1 MLPPQT
7 EKVWQF
13 LRAQP
18 ALAGF
23 VLIGGSAL
31 ALRIQH
37 RLSEDLDFAFHS
49 AQLPR
54 VQLRSLLVAARA
66 SGFNFTL
73 DDDAAA
79 VQEFAA
85 GGLELHDYQ
94 QNYLVDETVKVSF
107 FAPDEPLRKLL
118 APPDSSAPRLATL
131 PEIFKTKCL
140 VSALRSKSRDWLDL
154 FLLLRDHGFTMQDY
168 AAAFREAGVE
178 SQRDISLQRL
188 CSGTPQRGDE
198 GFAHLLQNPPSVEEM
213 KIFFPAQRDQLEI
226 ALASEALRKS
236 QPK

>member
-7 EKVWQF
+7 EKLWQF

-18 ALAGF
+18 SLAGF

-37 RLSEDLDFAFHS
+37 RLSEDLDFAFHG

-54 VQLRSLLVAARA
+54 IRLQTLLVAART
-66 SGFNFTL
+66 SGFHFTL

-79 VQEFAA
+79 VQEFAS

-94 QNYLVDETVKVSF
+94 QNYLVDQTVKVSF

-118 APPDSSAPRLATL
+118 APPESSAPRLATL

-140 VSALRSKSRDWLDL
+140 VSALRSKSRDWIDL
-154 FLLLRDHGFTMQDY
+154 FLLLRDHRFTMQDY
-168 AAAFREAGVE
+168 AAAFRDAGVE

-198 GFAHLLQNPPSVEEM
+198 GFTHLLPNPPTIEEM
-213 KIFFPAQRDQLEI
+213 KNFFIAQRDQLEI
-226 ALASEALRKS
+226 ALAAESKRQN